1 MSQFRVSPYQ
11 RAFALA
17 AALLALGGCTTRGSV
32 VADRAQMQVDM
43 ARQDSAT
50 SASEADSR
58 ASYLRVVTQMQQK
71 GLYFASLA
79 HIDALQQRW
88 GSDPESNVM
97 RADAMRQTGQPEA
110 AGALYRQLLSTP
122 MKARAAH
129 GLGLL
134 AGRVGDLA
142 GTVEYLGQATQA
154 APTDAAILND
164 LGYALMQQGKWKDA
178 RLPLMKASELNGDNP
193 RIWSNVALYLVL
205 DGQAEQAKAVMD
217 SHQLS
222 SDSRAQI
229 AEVANTIQQRF
240 KPAVATVLRL
250 SPTVSA
256 VPDRG
261 QPVPAAGPA
270 PVAAVSSAAAAVT
283 TTPVLQSALG
293 IAELP
298 ALRGV
303 TAPARVAAQ

>member
-1 MSQFRVSPYQ
+1 MSQFHVPPYQ
-11 RAFALA
+11 RVCALA
-17 AALLALGGCTTRGSV
+17 VILLALGGCTTRGNYA
-32 VADRAQMQVDM
+32 ADRAQMQVDM
-43 ARQDSAT
+43 ARQDSAS
-50 SASEADSR
+50 SASAADSR

-88 GSDPESNVM
+88 GSDPESSVM

-142 GTVEYLGQATQA
+142 STVDYLGQATQA

-164 LGYALMQQGKWKDA
+164 LGYALMQQGKWKEA

-193 RIWSNVALYLVL
+193 RVWSNVALYLVL
-205 DGQAEQAKAVMD
+205 DGQAEQAKTVMD

-222 SDSRAQI
+222 ADSRAHI
-229 AEVANTIQQRF
+229 AEVARSIQQRV
-240 KPAVATVLRL
+240 KPAAATVLRL

-256 VPDRG
+256 VPDSA
-261 QPVPAAGPA
+261 QPAATTGPVSVPTVA
-270 PVAAVSSAAAAVT
+270 PTASAVT
-283 TTPVLQSALG
+283 TNPVLQSALG

-298 ALRGV
+298 ALRGAAA
-303 TAPARVAAQ
+303 TARVAAQ